1 VITGASSGLGRE
13 IARLAAA
20 DGQPLV
26 LIGRAQD
33 GSTNWRAS
41 FGARAVAFPLS
52 LDLQRPDSV
61 AEIDALLSERNLFCD
76 VW

>member
-1 VITGASSGLGRE
+1 MSGQEPAPAIVITGASSGLGRE

-33 GSTNWRAS
+33 RLDEFTRELQ
-41 FGARAVAFPLS
+41 ARAWPRFL
-52 LDLQRPDSV
+52 
-61 AEIDALLSERNLFCD
+61 
-76 VW
+76 